1 MHGYVIRIGKPER
14 QMFYRAGLAFERDPW
29 TYELAEAAWF
39 CTAEVAQAAAD
50 TLVRW
55 RDTRTADRAVEFRHL
70 ADREIA
76 NTTWRPNGRQPY
88 TPTDGADTDNP
99 ET

>member
-1 MHGYVIRIGKPER
+1 MHGYVIRIGRPIRKL
-14 QMFYRAGLAFERDPW
+14 FYRGGLAFGRDPW
-29 TYELAEAAWF
+29 TYDLAEAAWF

-55 RDTRTADRAVEFRHL
+55 RDMPIGDRAIEFHHL
-70 ADREIA
+70 TDREITD
-76 NTTWRPNGRQPY
+76 TTWRPNGRQPY
-88 TPTDGADTDNP
+88 TPSDGADNP